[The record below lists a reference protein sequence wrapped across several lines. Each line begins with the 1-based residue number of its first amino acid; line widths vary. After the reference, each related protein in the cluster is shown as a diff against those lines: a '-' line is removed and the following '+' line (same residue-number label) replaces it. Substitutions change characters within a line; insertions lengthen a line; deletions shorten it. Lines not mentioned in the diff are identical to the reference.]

1 MYNKNMKLS
10 LSDDSHSFHI
20 SSYDEGSFTVNQQ
33 LYLGSQI
40 FTADS
45 PPTPWNVAAIEELS
59 LEQLKMDGIS
69 KQDLV
74 IIGTGSSLIFPD
86 DKCLSYLYDMQIG
99 FEIMDTP
106 AACRTFN
113 ILLSEGRNAL
123 AALIAI

>member
-1 MYNKNMKLS
+1 MKLS

-20 SSYDEGSFTVNQQ
+20 TSYDVGGFMVNQHQ
-33 LYLGSQI
+33 YSGSQI
-40 FTADS
+40 FSADKPPQSWSVTDIDSLTA
-45 PPTPWNVAAIEELS
+45 EH
-59 LEQLKMDGIS
+59 LKIDGIL

-74 IIGTGSSLIFPD
+74 IIGTGSKLVFPD
-86 DKCLSYLYDMQIG
+86 DTCLTYLYEMQVG